1 MITLKSEDEI
11 ALIRKAGIITRLAL
25 ARMKE
30 AVRPGVSTQELDEI
44 AVKTIKENG
53 GQPAFKGYRGFPA
66 NICTSINEVV
76 VHGIPSKRRL
86 KEGDIISI
94 DVGVRLNGYC
104 ADAASTFAVGE
115 ISRQAQELIDTTRN
129 ALARGIAMA
138 SSENRLSDISHTIQ
152 TYAEG
157 EGFSVVRAFVGHGI
171 GKNLHEDPEVPNFGK
186 EGAGPRL
193 KNGMVLAI
201 EPMINEGGYE
211 VEILSDGWTAVTKDR
226 SLSAHF
232 EHTIAI
238 TSNGPRILT

>member
-171 GKNLHEDPEVPNFGK
+171 GLKVHEEPEIPHFGK
-186 EGAGPRL
+186 PNMGIRL
-193 KNGMVLAI
+193 EAGMVLAI
-201 EPMINEGGYE
+201 EPMINAGGYE
-211 VEILSDGWTAVTKDR
+211 VKVLNDGWTAVTKDG

-232 EHTIAI
+232 RSEE
-238 TSNGPRILT
+238 